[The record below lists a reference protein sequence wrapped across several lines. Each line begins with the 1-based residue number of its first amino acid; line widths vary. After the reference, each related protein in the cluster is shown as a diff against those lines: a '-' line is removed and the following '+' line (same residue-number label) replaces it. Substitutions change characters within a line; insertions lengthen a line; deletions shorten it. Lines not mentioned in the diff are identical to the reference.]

1 MKTYIPYDSIF
12 TYGFDFVLL
21 KESPFTTL
29 FSRLA
34 IPFLFGDR
42 FEDDRTIGLGD
53 DKLDL
58 TEPCNEGFFED
69 NIIGTH
75 QHLCVVIYLL
85 DLHSVQTLCNKRWQF
100 SVNKT
105 R

>member
-1 MKTYIPYDSIF
+1 MKIGNQKTYNLNDSMF

-21 KESPFTTL
+21 KESPFMTL

-58 TEPCNEGFFED
+58 AEPCNEGVFED
-69 NIIGTH
+69 NIIETH
-75 QHLCVVIYLL
+75 QHLCVFIYLL
-85 DLHSVQTLCNKRWQF
+85 DLHNV
-100 SVNKT
+100 
-105 R
+105 

>member
-1 MKTYIPYDSIF
+1 M
-12 TYGFDFVLL
+12 
-21 KESPFTTL
+21 
-29 FSRLA
+29 
-34 IPFLFGDR
+34 
-42 FEDDRTIGLGD
+42 
-53 DKLDL
+53 LDL
-58 TEPCNEGFFED
+58 AEPCNEGFFED
-69 NIIGTH
+69 NIIETH